1 MHGRNV
7 PEGGLELSSDR
18 TREVTRRILLV
29 LFALWLLQF
38 VFVFPQ
44 ASRPAELSYSA
55 FLDALADRKVAEVV
69 ITDRILEG
77 EFVSGEAFTVTLP
90 PETPGL
96 AEQLEAAGVEQ
107 RYEVAR
113 QPWWLTL
120 LPTVLWLGVMVAL
133 FAWAQKRQVGALG
146 LARGTVKPLAPGE
159 STVTFADVAG
169 MDEVKAELEEVVDYL
184 RNPEKYRAIGARIPR
199 GVLLYGPPGTGKT
212 LLARAVA
219 GEAGVPFFALSGSSF
234 VELFVG
240 MGASRVR
247 ELFAQAR
254 KSAPCIVFIDEID
267 AVGRQRGAA
276 AVVGG
281 HDEREQTLNQLLTE
295 MDGFGAYEGVIVM
308 AATNRP
314 DVLDKALL
322 RPGRFDRQIP
332 VGPPDA
338 KGREDILRVHAAGKQ
353 LDPSLDLAAVARR
366 TPGFTGADLANLLN
380 EAAILAVRRGR
391 RQITMSEI
399 DEAIDRV
406 VAGGPARK
414 GRMIRPE
421 EKRRVAVHEAG
432 HALVATLTPGA
443 DPVQKVTIIPRGRA
457 GGFTLTAPEEDQML
471 YTRSE
476 LEARLKM
483 MLGGLAAE
491 EVLMGERSTGA
502 QDDLKRATQVARE
515 MVSRYGMGQSV
526 GLMAVPDTEW
536 PGVQNVSQESA
547 AAIEREVQTLLE
559 GLYREVRSLIE
570 ANRDRL
576 VALVV
581 ELSDRET
588 LDGEEVRRILGV

>member
-1 MHGRNV
+1 
-7 PEGGLELSSDR
+7 
-18 TREVTRRILLV
+18 VTRRILLV

-38 VFVFPQ
+38 AFVTPR
-44 ASRPAELSYSA
+44 ASRPTELSYSA
-55 FLDALADRKVAEVV
+55 FLDALESDRVAEVV
-69 ITDRILEG
+69 IADRILEG
-77 EFVSGEAFTVTLP
+77 EFVSGETFTVTLP
-90 PETPGL
+90 PDTAGL
-96 AEQLEAAGVEQ
+96 ADRLEAAGVEQ
-107 RYEVAR
+107 RYQVTR
-113 QPWWLTL
+113 QPWWLALVPTL
-120 LPTVLWLGVMVAL
+120 LWLGVMVGL
-133 FAWAQKRQVGALG
+133 FVWAQKRQAGALG

-159 STVTFADVAG
+159 SAVTFEDVAG
-169 MDEVKAELEEVVDYL
+169 MDEVKAELEEIVDYL
-184 RNPEKYRAIGARIPR
+184 RNPDKYRQIGARIPR

-254 KSAPCIVFIDEID
+254 KNAPCIVFIDEID
-267 AVGRQRGAA
+267 AVGRHRGSAA
-276 AVVGG
+276 AVGG

-314 DVLDKALL
+314 DVLDRALL

-338 KGREDILRVHAAGKQ
+338 KGREEILRVHAEGKQ
-353 LDPSLDLAAVARR
+353 LDPSLDLAAIARR

-391 RQITMSEI
+391 RHITMSEI

-443 DPVQKVTIIPRGRA
+443 DPVQKVTVIPRGRA
-457 GGFTLTAPEEDQML
+457 GGFTLTAPEEEQML

-483 MLGGLAAE
+483 LLGGLAAE

-502 QDDLKRATQVARE
+502 QDDLKRATLLARE

-526 GLMAVPDTEW
+526 GLMAVPDSEW
-536 PGVQNVSQESA
+536 PGVQSVSQESA
-547 AAIEREVQTLLE
+547 AAIEREVQALLDR
-559 GLYREVRSLIE
+559 LYREVRGLIE
-570 ANRDRL
+570 AHRDRL
-576 VALVV
+576 LALVV

-588 LDGEEVRRILGV
+588 LDGEEVRRILGA

>member
-1 MHGRNV
+1 MG
-7 PEGGLELSSDR
+7 SDSR
-18 TREVTRRILLV
+18 SRDTTKRILLA
-29 LFALWLLQF
+29 LFVVWLLQF
-38 VFVFPQ
+38 LFMPPLNNRQ
-44 ASRPAELSYSA
+44 NEISYSA
-55 FLDALADRKVAEVV
+55 FLDALEQGQVAEVLV
-69 ITDRILEG
+69 VDRTVTGKLH
-77 EFVSGEAFTVTLP
+77 SGETFKTILP
-90 PETPGL
+90 PETPDL
-96 AEQLEAAGVEQ
+96 ADRLAAAGVEQ
-107 RYEVAR
+107 RYKEAT
-113 QPWWLTL
+113 QPWWLAL
-120 LPTVLWLGVMVAL
+120 LPTVIWLAAMIGLVVWM
-133 FAWAQKRQVGALG
+133 QKRQAGAVG
-146 LARGTVKPLAPGE
+146 LARGTVKPIAPGE
-159 STVTFADVAG
+159 ATVTFADVAG
-169 MDEVKAELEEVVDYL
+169 VDEVKGDLEEVVDYL
-184 RNPEKYRAIGARIPR
+184 KNPEKYKAIGARIPK

-254 KSAPCIVFIDEID
+254 KNAPCIVFIDEID
-267 AVGRQRGAA
+267 AVGRHRGSSAI
-276 AVVGG
+276 VGG

-322 RPGRFDRQIP
+322 RPGRFDRQVP
-332 VGPPDA
+332 VGLPDA
-338 KGREDILRVHAAGKQ
+338 AGREAILKVHARGKR
-353 LDPSLDLAAVARR
+353 LAPSVDLAAIAKR

-391 RQITMSEI
+391 EEITMSEI

-414 GRMIRPE
+414 GRVMRPE

-457 GGFTLTAPEEDQML
+457 GGFTLTAPEEEQML

-483 MLGGLAAE
+483 LLGGLCAE

-502 QDDLKRATQVARE
+502 QDDLKRATQLARE
-515 MVSRYGMGQSV
+515 MISRYGMGESV
-526 GLMAVPDTEW
+526 GLMTVPDTDW
-536 PGVQNVSQESA
+536 PEVQSVSQESA
-547 AAIEREVQTLLE
+547 AAIEREVRSLLSQMYQETRQLLE
-559 GLYREVRSLIE
+559 E
-570 ANRDRL
+570 NRDKL
-576 VALVV
+576 MALAGT
-581 ELSDRET
+581 LADRET
-588 LDGEEVRRILGV
+588 IDGEEVRRILCA

>member
-1 MHGRNV
+1 MTKGASAM
-7 PEGGLELSSDR
+7 GSDSR
-18 TREVTRRILLV
+18 SRDTTKRILLA
-29 LFALWLLQF
+29 LFVVWLLQF
-38 VFVFPQ
+38 LFMPPLNNRQ
-44 ASRPAELSYSA
+44 NEISYSA
-55 FLDALADRKVAEVV
+55 FLDALEQGQVAEVLV
-69 ITDRILEG
+69 VDRTVTGKLH
-77 EFVSGEAFTVTLP
+77 SGETFKTILP
-90 PETPGL
+90 PETPDL
-96 AEQLEAAGVEQ
+96 ADRLAAAGVEQ
-107 RYEVAR
+107 RYKEAT
-113 QPWWLTL
+113 QPWWLAL
-120 LPTVLWLGVMVAL
+120 LPTVIWLAAMIGLVVWM
-133 FAWAQKRQVGALG
+133 QKRQAGAVG
-146 LARGTVKPLAPGE
+146 LARGTVKPIAPGE
-159 STVTFADVAG
+159 ATVTFADVAG
-169 MDEVKAELEEVVDYL
+169 VDEVKGDLEEVVDYL
-184 RNPEKYRAIGARIPR
+184 KNPEKYKAIGARIPK

-254 KSAPCIVFIDEID
+254 KNAPCIVFIDEID
-267 AVGRQRGAA
+267 AVGRHRGSSAI
-276 AVVGG
+276 VGG

-322 RPGRFDRQIP
+322 RPGRFDRQVP
-332 VGPPDA
+332 VGLPDA
-338 KGREDILRVHAAGKQ
+338 AGREAILKVHARGKR
-353 LDPSLDLAAVARR
+353 LAPSVDLAAIAKR

-391 RQITMSEI
+391 EEITMSEI

-414 GRMIRPE
+414 GRVMRPE

-457 GGFTLTAPEEDQML
+457 GGFTLTAPEEEQML

-483 MLGGLAAE
+483 LLGGLCAE

-502 QDDLKRATQVARE
+502 QDDLKRATQLARE
-515 MVSRYGMGQSV
+515 MISRYGMGESV
-526 GLMAVPDTEW
+526 GLMTVPDTDW
-536 PGVQNVSQESA
+536 PEVQSVSQESA
-547 AAIEREVQTLLE
+547 AAIEREVRSLLSQMYQETRQLLE
-559 GLYREVRSLIE
+559 E
-570 ANRDRL
+570 NRDKL
-576 VALVV
+576 MALAGT
-581 ELSDRET
+581 LADRET
-588 LDGEEVRRILGV
+588 IDGEEVRRILCA

>member
-1 MHGRNV
+1 M
-7 PEGGLELSSDR
+7 SSDR
-18 TREVTRRILLV
+18 TREVTKWILMV
-29 LFALWLLQF
+29 LFALWLFQF
-38 VFVFPQ
+38 AFFPPLNTK
-44 ASRPAELSYSA
+44 PAEISYSA
-55 FLDALADRKVAEVV
+55 FLDALEERRVAEAV
-69 ITDRILEG
+69 IHDRVLTG
-77 EFVSGEAFTVTLP
+77 KLVSGERFRVTLP
-90 PETPGL
+90 PDTSGL
-96 AEQLEAAGVEQ
+96 AERLEEAGVEQ
-107 RYEVAR
+107 RYEVSQ
-113 QPWWLTL
+113 QPWWLAL
-120 LPTVLWLGVMVAL
+120 LPTVLWLAAMVGL
-133 FAWAQKRQVGALG
+133 FAWAQKRQAGAFG
-146 LARGTVKPLAPGE
+146 LARSPVKPLAPGE

-169 MDEVKAELEEVVDYL
+169 MDEVKAELEEIVDYL
-184 RNPEKYRAIGARIPR
+184 KNPDKYRAIGARIPK

-254 KSAPCIVFIDEID
+254 KNAPCIVFIDEID
-267 AVGRQRGAA
+267 AVGRQRGSA

-332 VGPPDA
+332 VGPPDMA
-338 KGREDILRVHAAGKQ
+338 GREQILRVHARGKQ

-391 RQITMSEI
+391 SHITMAEI

-457 GGFTLTAPEEDQML
+457 GGFTLTTPEQDQTL

-483 MLGGLAAE
+483 LLGGLAAE
-491 EVLMGERSTGA
+491 EVLLGERSTGA
-502 QDDLKRATQVARE
+502 QDDLKRATELARE
-515 MVSRYGMGQSV
+515 MIGRFGMGESV
-526 GLMAVPDTEW
+526 GLMSVPEGEW
-536 PGVQNVSQESA
+536 PGVYTISQESA
-547 AAIEREVQTLLE
+547 AAIEREVKELLDR
-559 GLYREVRSLIE
+559 LYREVRSLVE
-570 ANRDRL
+570 VNKDRL

-588 LDGEEVRRILGV
+588 LDGEEVRRILSA

>member
-1 MHGRNV
+1 M
-7 PEGGLELSSDR
+7 SSDR
-18 TREVTRRILLV
+18 TREVTKRILLV

-38 VFVFPQ
+38 AFFPPL

-55 FLDALADRKVAEVV
+55 FLDALAERRIAEVV
-69 ITDRILEG
+69 ITDRVLEG

-90 PETPGL
+90 AETTGL
-96 AEQLEAAGVEQ
+96 AERLEEAGVEQ
-107 RYEVAR
+107 QYKVAR
-113 QPWWLTL
+113 QPWWLAL
-120 LPTVLWLGVMVAL
+120 LPTVIWLGAMIGL
-133 FAWAQKRQVGALG
+133 FAWAQKRQAGAMG
-146 LARGTVKPLAPGE
+146 LARGAVKPLAPGE

-169 MDEVKAELEEVVDYL
+169 VDEVKADLEEIVDYL
-184 RNPEKYRAIGARIPR
+184 RNPDKYRQIGARIPR

-247 ELFAQAR
+247 DLFAQAR
-254 KSAPCIVFIDEID
+254 KNAPCIIFIDEID
-267 AVGRQRGAA
+267 AVGRQRGAGPVA
-276 AVVGG
+276 GG

-295 MDGFGAYEGVIVM
+295 MDGFGAYEGVIVL

-314 DVLDKALL
+314 DVLDRALL

-338 KGREDILRVHAAGKQ
+338 KGREEILRVHAAGKQ
-353 LDPSLDLAAVARR
+353 LDPSLDLAAIARR

-391 RQITMSEI
+391 KQITMNEI

-421 EKRRVAVHEAG
+421 EKRRIAVHEAG

-443 DPVQKVTIIPRGRA
+443 DPVQKVTVIPRGRA

-502 QDDLKRATQVARE
+502 QDDLKRATQIARE
-515 MVSRYGMGQSV
+515 MISRYGMGESV
-526 GLMAVPDTEW
+526 GLMSVPEADW
-536 PGVQNVSQESA
+536 PGVQTVSQESA
-547 AAIEREVQTLLE
+547 AAIEREVQSVLDR
-559 GLYREVRSLIE
+559 LYREVRRLIE

-588 LDGEEVRRILGV
+588 LDGDEVRQILGA

>member
-1 MHGRNV
+1 MG
-7 PEGGLELSSDR
+7 SDSR
-18 TREVTRRILLV
+18 SRDTTKRILLA
-29 LFALWLLQF
+29 LFVVWLLQF
-38 VFVFPQ
+38 LFMPPLNNRQ
-44 ASRPAELSYSA
+44 NEISYSA
-55 FLDALADRKVAEVV
+55 FLDALEQGQVAEVLV
-69 ITDRILEG
+69 VDRTVTGKLH
-77 EFVSGEAFTVTLP
+77 SGETFKTILP
-90 PETPGL
+90 PETPDL
-96 AEQLEAAGVEQ
+96 ADRLAAAGVEQ
-107 RYEVAR
+107 RYKEAT
-113 QPWWLTL
+113 QPWWLAL
-120 LPTVLWLGVMVAL
+120 LPTVIWLAAMIGLVVWM
-133 FAWAQKRQVGALG
+133 QKRQAGAVG
-146 LARGTVKPLAPGE
+146 LARGTVKPIAPGE
-159 STVTFADVAG
+159 ATVTFADVAG
-169 MDEVKAELEEVVDYL
+169 VDEVKGDLEEVVDYFK
-184 RNPEKYRAIGARIPR
+184 NPEKYKAIGARIPK

-240 MGASRVR
+240 LGASRVR

-254 KSAPCIVFIDEID
+254 KNAPCIVFIDEID
-267 AVGRQRGAA
+267 AVGRHRGSSAI
-276 AVVGG
+276 VGG

-322 RPGRFDRQIP
+322 RPGRFDRQVP
-332 VGPPDA
+332 VGLPDA
-338 KGREDILRVHAAGKQ
+338 AGREAILKVHARGKR
-353 LDPSLDLAAVARR
+353 LAPSVDLAAIAKR

-391 RQITMSEI
+391 EEITMSEI

-414 GRMIRPE
+414 GRVMRPE

-457 GGFTLTAPEEDQML
+457 GGFTLTAPEEEQML

-483 MLGGLAAE
+483 LLGGLCAE

-502 QDDLKRATQVARE
+502 QDDLKRATQLARE
-515 MVSRYGMGQSV
+515 MISRYGMGESV
-526 GLMAVPDTEW
+526 GLMTVPDTDW
-536 PGVQNVSQESA
+536 PEVQSVSQESA
-547 AAIEREVQTLLE
+547 AAIEREVRSLLSQMYQETRQLLE
-559 GLYREVRSLIE
+559 E
-570 ANRDRL
+570 NRDKL
-576 VALVV
+576 MALAGT
-581 ELSDRET
+581 LADRET
-588 LDGEEVRRILGV
+588 IDGEEVRRILCA

>member
-1 MHGRNV
+1 MG
-7 PEGGLELSSDR
+7 SDSR
-18 TREVTRRILLV
+18 SRDTTKRILLA
-29 LFALWLLQF
+29 LFVVWLLQF
-38 VFVFPQ
+38 LFMPPLNNRQ
-44 ASRPAELSYSA
+44 NEISYSA
-55 FLDALADRKVAEVV
+55 FLDALEQGQVAEVLV
-69 ITDRILEG
+69 VDRTVTGKLH
-77 EFVSGEAFTVTLP
+77 SGETFKTILP
-90 PETPGL
+90 PETPDL
-96 AEQLEAAGVEQ
+96 ADRLAAAGVEQ
-107 RYEVAR
+107 RYKEAT
-113 QPWWLTL
+113 QPWWLAL
-120 LPTVLWLGVMVAL
+120 LPTVIWLAAMIGLVVWM
-133 FAWAQKRQVGALG
+133 QKRQAGAVG
-146 LARGTVKPLAPGE
+146 LARGTVKPIAPGE
-159 STVTFADVAG
+159 ATVTFADVAG
-169 MDEVKAELEEVVDYL
+169 VDEVKGDLEEVVDYL
-184 RNPEKYRAIGARIPR
+184 KNPEKYKAIGARIPK

-254 KSAPCIVFIDEID
+254 KNAPCIVFIDEID
-267 AVGRQRGAA
+267 AVGRHRGSSAI
-276 AVVGG
+276 VGG

-295 MDGFGAYEGVIVM
+295 MDGFGANEGVIVM

-322 RPGRFDRQIP
+322 RPGRFDRQVP
-332 VGPPDA
+332 VGLPDA
-338 KGREDILRVHAAGKQ
+338 AGREAILKVHARGKR
-353 LDPSLDLAAVARR
+353 LAPSVDLAAIAKR

-391 RQITMSEI
+391 EEITMSEI

-414 GRMIRPE
+414 GRVMRPE

-457 GGFTLTAPEEDQML
+457 GGFTLTAPEEEQML

-483 MLGGLAAE
+483 LLGGLCAE

-502 QDDLKRATQVARE
+502 QDDLKRATQLARE
-515 MVSRYGMGQSV
+515 MISRYGMGESV
-526 GLMAVPDTEW
+526 GLMTVPDTDW
-536 PGVQNVSQESA
+536 PEVQSVSQESA
-547 AAIEREVQTLLE
+547 AAIEREVRSLLSQMYQETRQLLE
-559 GLYREVRSLIE
+559 E
-570 ANRDRL
+570 NRDKL
-576 VALVV
+576 MALAGT
-581 ELSDRET
+581 LADRET
-588 LDGEEVRRILGV
+588 IDGEEVRRILCA

>member
-1 MHGRNV
+1 M
-7 PEGGLELSSDR
+7 
-18 TREVTRRILLV
+18 V
-29 LFALWLLQF
+29 LFGLWLLQF
-38 VFVFPQ
+38 FFLPPLTT
-44 ASRPAELSYSA
+44 RPTELSYSA
-55 FLDALADRKVAEVV
+55 FLDALEDRRVQEAVV
-69 ITDRILEG
+69 RDRVLQGKMVGG
-77 EFVSGEAFTVTLP
+77 ESFTVTLP
-90 PETPGL
+90 PDAAGL
-96 AEQLEAAGVEQ
+96 AERLEEAGVEQ
-107 RYEVAR
+107 RYEVTR
-113 QPWWLTL
+113 TPWWVTL
-120 LPTVLWLGVMVAL
+120 LPTVLWLAVMVGL
-133 FAWAQKRQVGALG
+133 FAWAQKRQAGAFG
-146 LARGTVKPLAPGE
+146 LARSTVKPLAPGE
-159 STVTFADVAG
+159 SPVTFADVAG
-169 MDEVKAELEEVVDYL
+169 MDEVKGELEEIVDYL
-184 RNPEKYRAIGARIPR
+184 KNPDKYRAIGARIPK

-254 KSAPCIVFIDEID
+254 KNAPCIVFIDEID
-267 AVGRQRGAA
+267 AVGRQRGSA

-338 KGREDILRVHAAGKQ
+338 AGREEILRVHAKGKQ

-391 RQITMSEI
+391 SHITMSEI

-457 GGFTLTAPEEDQML
+457 GGFTLTTPEEDQML

-483 MLGGLAAE
+483 LLGGLAAE
-491 EVLMGERSTGA
+491 EVLLGERSTGA
-502 QDDLKRATQVARE
+502 QDDLRRATQVARE
-515 MVSRYGMGQSV
+515 MISRYGMGQSV
-526 GLMAVPDTEW
+526 GLMAVPDTDW
-536 PGVQNVSQESA
+536 PGVQNLSQESA
-547 AAIEREVQTLLE
+547 AAIEREVQALLDR
-559 GLYREVRSLIE
+559 LYREVRSLIE
-570 ANRDRL
+570 TNRDRL

-588 LDGEEVRRILGV
+588 LDGDDVRRILSA

>member
-1 MHGRNV
+1 
-7 PEGGLELSSDR
+7 
-18 TREVTRRILLV
+18 VTKRILLL
-29 LFALWLLQF
+29 LFALWLLQYIF
-38 VFVFPQ
+38 VPPL
-44 ASRPAELSYSA
+44 ATRPSELSYSA
-55 FLDALADRKVAEVV
+55 FLDALEDRRVAEVV
-69 ITDRILEG
+69 ITDRVLEG
-77 EFVSGEAFTVTLP
+77 KLVSGEAFTVTLP
-90 PETPGL
+90 PDTTGL
-96 AEQLEAAGVEQ
+96 VDRLEAAGVEQ
-107 RYEVAR
+107 RYEVAS
-113 QPWWLTL
+113 QPWWLAL

-133 FAWAQKRQVGALG
+133 FAWAQKRQTGALG
-146 LARGTVKPLAPGE
+146 LARSPVKPLAPGE

-169 MDEVKAELEEVVDYL
+169 MDEVKAELEEIVEYL
-184 RNPEKYRAIGARIPR
+184 RHPDKYRSIGARIPH

-219 GEAGVPFFALSGSSF
+219 GEAGVPFYALSGSSF

-276 AVVGG
+276 GVVGG

-338 KGREDILRVHAAGKQ
+338 AGREDILRVHAAGKQ
-353 LDPSLDLAAVARR
+353 LDPSVDLSAIARR

-414 GRMIRPE
+414 GRVIRPE

-432 HALVATLTPGA
+432 HALVATLTPGS

-483 MLGGLAAE
+483 MLGGLTAE
-491 EVLMGERSTGA
+491 EVVLGERSTGA
-502 QDDLKRATQVARE
+502 QDDLKRATEVARE
-515 MVSRYGMGQSV
+515 MVSRYGMGQSM
-526 GLMAVPDTEW
+526 GLMAVPDSEW

-547 AAIEREVQTLLE
+547 AAIEREVQALLDR
-559 GLYREVRSLIE
+559 LYREVRSLVE

-576 VALVV
+576 TALVV

-588 LDGEEVRRILGV
+588 LDGDEVRRILTA